1 LSYPPPHLA
10 IYGAFL
16 LILMVYWPQLDE
28 KLSVKSKIFFDLGVN
43 SFNLT
48 YLIYD
53 DLAAGIRIKYPS
65 GWNVLEQLGNVSGN
79 SILVDFYHTGTN
91 GTNGYSENANVIV
104 SSRSGYP
111 INSVEKSESTV
122 KRAIQPTMVTPAT
135 SADGSASTEQLNEFT
150 NLTIKDLRETLS
162 NFALLESEST
172 IVSGLPA
179 HKITYTMSGN
189 QSQVKQMQ
197 ARTSTED
204 RWFVITYSA
213 EPSAYF
219 QPRTAENILKTLLI
233 R

>member
-91 GTNGYSENANVIV
+91 GTNERI
-104 SSRSGYP
+104 
-111 INSVEKSESTV
+111 
-122 KRAIQPTMVTPAT
+122 
-135 SADGSASTEQLNEFT
+135 F
-150 NLTIKDLRETLS
+150 
-162 NFALLESEST
+162 
-172 IVSGLPA
+172 
-179 HKITYTMSGN
+179 
-189 QSQVKQMQ
+189 
-197 ARTSTED
+197 
-204 RWFVITYSA
+204 
-213 EPSAYF
+213 
-219 QPRTAENILKTLLI
+219 
-233 R
+233 